1 MFGAFGGLV
10 WWGGGRWKEGEE
22 TTEKPSVLDTV
33 LPESSLTVGN
43 AGGPGMA
50 RCRRCRQPRVACRR
64 PRNRGSGRHLKAGL
78 AFGCPL
84 PGSGEGL
91 RAVGSGGRRAEP
103 RRTHFPHEVVRASW
117 ERNVRGTVPRLA
129 RAQGG
134 PGGSSG
140 ERRGPGLPP
149 PAARAGAANREAG
162 LGPDSRSPALTGRAV
177 CGRLVALNFQGPRGC
192 PPRGSARGAE
202 RSGAVAREDGLAEEM
217 GYFLLVFFAAFFFKL
232 EPHAP
237 LADR

>member
-1 MFGAFGGLV
+1 MKTCVRSFWGASVVG
-10 WWGGGRWKEGEE
+10 GGGRWKEGEE
-22 TTEKPSVLDTV
+22 TTEKLSVLDTV

-103 RRTHFPHEVVRASW
+103 
-117 ERNVRGTVPRLA
+117 
-129 RAQGG
+129 
-134 PGGSSG
+134 
-140 ERRGPGLPP
+140 
-149 PAARAGAANREAG
+149 AARIFRMK
-162 LGPDSRSPALTGRAV
+162 L
-177 CGRLVALNFQGPRGC
+177 
-192 PPRGSARGAE
+192 SARHGSE
-202 RSGAVAREDGLAEEM
+202 MSEVLSPGWRARRAAPEAAPGKDGVPASPHP
-217 GYFLLVFFAAFFFKL
+217 
-232 EPHAP
+232 PHAP
-237 LADR
+237 GRPTGRQAWAPTAARLP

>member
-1 MFGAFGGLV
+1 M
-10 WWGGGRWKEGEE
+10 WWGGRWKEGEE

-103 RRTHFPHEVVRASW
+103 AARIFRMKLSARHGSEMSEVLSPGWRARRAAPEAAPGKDGVPASPTRRTR
-117 ERNVRGTVPRLA
+117 RGGQPGGRLGPRQPLA
-129 RAQGG
+129 CPDRQGCLRTAGRAQL
-134 PGGSSG
+134 PRS
-140 ERRGPGLPP
+140 PGLPT
-149 PAARAGAANREAG
+149 
-162 LGPDSRSPALTGRAV
+162 TGKR
-177 CGRLVALNFQGPRGC
+177 P
-192 PPRGSARGAE
+192 GSGAE